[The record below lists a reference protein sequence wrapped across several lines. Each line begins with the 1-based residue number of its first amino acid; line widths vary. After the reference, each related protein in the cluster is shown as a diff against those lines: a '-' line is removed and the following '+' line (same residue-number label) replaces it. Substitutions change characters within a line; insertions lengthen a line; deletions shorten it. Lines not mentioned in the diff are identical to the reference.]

1 MAGRSI
7 FDPEVPAG
15 AYDDFV
21 VEAAPRSAAQRGW
34 EPSDGPLF
42 ACGSPLAYGAPRFL
56 RRFALL
62 AVISR
67 SWSIRRMV
75 DR

>member
-7 FDPEVPAG
+7 FNPEVPAG

-34 EPSDGPLF
+34 LAD
-42 ACGSPLAYGAPRFL
+42 ACLRVSACL
-56 RRFALL
+56 RRSALL

-67 SWSIRRMV
+67 SGSIRRMV